1 MGRLI
6 PSFRT
11 LTTIAGVGAVAGAVY
26 FSDPRASAYEYAV
39 LPAVRA
45 VLDGEESHKQVV
57 KLMRYPLLN
66 PSLPAGWLSNLD
78 PQGLLGVTLF
88 KNTSN
93 PKVKPLY
100 LSTPVGVAAG
110 LDKNGEAID
119 SLFQLGFSWVEV
131 GSVTPLPQPGN
142 PKPRVFRLVEDK
154 AFINRYGFNSDGHA
168 EVLAR
173 LKIRASKG
181 ITQKPGQVL
190 ALNLG
195 KNKTGDE
202 VQDYVRGVRT
212 FGPYADALVVN
223 VSSPNTPGLRDL
235 QADDKLKALLVRL
248 VKERD
253 NLPLDKLPPLVV
265 KIAPDLE
272 EAQVKAM
279 GLAIK
284 ESKIDGVIVGNTT
297 ITRDN
302 LKNKVHNKEIGG
314 LSGPPVKALELKVL
328 KTLRETVG
336 PQLTII
342 GCGGISNGQDALDF
356 AKAGANS
363 VQLYT
368 SFAYRGPGTPSLVCE
383 DIQRQLKGDSWASVS
398 GSDSKA

>member
-1 MGRLI
+1 MGRVV

-11 LTTIAGVGAVAGAVY
+11 LTTLVGVGSVATAIY
-26 FSDPRASAYEYAV
+26 LSDARASGYEYGV
-39 LPAVRA
+39 LPLTRA
-45 VLDGEESHKQVV
+45 TFDGEESHKQAV
-57 KLMRYPLLN
+57 KLMRFPFLN
-66 PSLPAGWLSNLD
+66 PSLPKNWLKNVD
-78 PQGLLGVTLF
+78 PNGLLRVTLF
-88 KNTSN
+88 ENSPN
-93 PKVKPLY
+93 PKVKPLR

-119 SLFQLGFSWVEV
+119 TLFQIGFSWVEV

-142 PKPRVFRLVEDK
+142 PQPRVFRLPEDK
-154 AFINRYGFNSDGHA
+154 AIINRYGFNSDGHA

-173 LKIRASKG
+173 LKIRAAKG
-181 ITQKPGQVL
+181 IVQKPGQVL

-235 QADDKLKALLVRL
+235 QADDKLKSLLVRL
-248 VKERD
+248 VEER
-253 NLPLDKLPPLVV
+253 NKLKLDALPPLVV
-265 KIAPDLE
+265 KIAPDLQ

-284 ESKIDGVIVGNTT
+284 ESNVDGVIVGNTT

-302 LKNKVHNKEIGG
+302 LKNTVHNNEVGG
-314 LSGPPVKALELKVL
+314 LSGPPVKPLELKVL
-328 KTLRETVG
+328 QTLRETVG
-336 PQLTII
+336 PELTII
-342 GCGGISNGQDALDF
+342 GCGGISNGKDALEF
-356 AKAGANS
+356 AQSGANF

-383 DIQRQLKGDSWASVS
+383 DLLKQLGSRSWKQVS
-398 GSDSKA
+398 GQIRQ

>member
-1 MGRLI
+1 MGRII

-11 LTTIAGVGAVAGAVY
+11 LTTVVGVGSVATAIY
-26 FSDPRASAYEYAV
+26 LSDARASGYEYGV
-39 LPAVRA
+39 LPLTRA
-45 VLDGEESHKQVV
+45 ALDAEESHKKAV
-57 KLMRYPLLN
+57 KFMHFPFLN
-66 PSLPAGWLSNLD
+66 PALPSKWLENTD
-78 PQGLLGVTLF
+78 PKGLLATTLF
-88 KNTSN
+88 ENSSN
-93 PKVKPLY
+93 PKVKALR

-119 SLFQLGFSWVEV
+119 SLFQIGFSWVEV

-142 PKPRVFRLVEDK
+142 PQPRVFRLPEDK
-154 AFINRYGFNSDGHA
+154 AIINRYGFNSDGHA

-173 LKIRASKG
+173 LKIRVAKG

-235 QADDKLKALLVRL
+235 QADDKLKSLLVRL
-248 VKERD
+248 VEER
-253 NLPLDKLPPLVV
+253 NKLKLEALPPLVV
-265 KIAPDLE
+265 KIAPDLK

-284 ESKIDGVIVGNTT
+284 ESKVDGVIVGNTT

-302 LKNKVHNKEIGG
+302 LKNTVHNKEVGG

-328 KTLRETVG
+328 RTLRETVG
-336 PQLTII
+336 PELTII
-342 GCGGISNGQDALDF
+342 GCGGISNGKDALDF
-356 AKAGANS
+356 AQSGANF

-368 SFAYRGPGTPSLVCE
+368 SFAYRGPGTPALVCE
-383 DIQRQLKGDSWASVS
+383 DLIKELHDRSWKQVS
-398 GSDSKA
+398 GQVAK